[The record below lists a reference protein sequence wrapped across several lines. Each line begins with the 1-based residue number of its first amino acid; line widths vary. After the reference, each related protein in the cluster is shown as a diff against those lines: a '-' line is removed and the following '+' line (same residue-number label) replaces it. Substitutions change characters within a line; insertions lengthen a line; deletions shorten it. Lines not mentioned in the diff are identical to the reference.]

1 MIDFGRKYIEV
12 GAYKGYTHI
21 VSEGR
26 AEALGVL
33 LGEIATE
40 QAKYDSFAKIPRKV
54 LGDLRRRKAEM
65 LIEFETRP
73 PDSFFEGK
81 DYPVSVVED
90 ALALFTNYVGS
101 I

>member
-1 MIDFGRKYIEV
+1 MKLGQTYIEL

-26 AEALGVL
+26 AEALGKVL
-33 LGEIATE
+33 EAIATE
-40 QAKYDSFAKIPRKV
+40 QGKYERYSDIPRKV
-54 LGDLRRRKAEM
+54 LGDLRRRKCE
-65 LIEFETRP
+65 LLFELDQRP

-81 DYPVSVVED
+81 DYPLSVVED
-90 ALALFTNYVGS
+90 ALTLFTNYVGT